1 MQHPKRRKDDENSDP
16 IVDLYNLI
24 ASYLGHAVAA
34 RVIEIL
40 ALADENEQ

>member
-1 MQHPKRRKDDENSDP
+1 MQQPKRRKDDEASDP

-24 ASYLGHAVAA
+24 AAILGHAAAA

-40 ALADENEQ
+40 ALAEEQ